1 MNLTLKGLENETTE
15 KATEKTVQ
23 SLGEF
28 INYIQECN
36 NKEYPNLFEGSNLEQ
51 IVYRG
56 QANESWDCKPKVF
69 RKKEWFENEKTI
81 INETL
86 RRCPNEFEGLDSFEK
101 LVKMQHYGAPTRLL
115 DFTGNPLIAL
125 YFACD
130 DDSQKDKDGVVLL
143 CKIPMFYENGM
154 PLSLILKDLFP
165 DYSNNFIQINAPNIE
180 PILKTSNA
188 MGVKA
193 KLRNERIKNQDGYFV
208 LFTYSGGYSEKL
220 FNPLYRNNNI
230 KEKII
235 IPSDCKAGILSELN
249 SCGINRAFVYPE
261 LENQIKEICKK
272 Y

>member
-15 KATEKTVQ
+15 KATEKTIQ

-36 NKEYPNLFEGSNLEQ
+36 TKNYSSISDESNSEQ

-56 QANESWDCKPKVF
+56 QANVSWDCKPKVF

-154 PLSLILKDLFP
+154 PLSLILKNLFP
-165 DYSNNFIQINAPNIE
+165 DYSNNFIQINAPSIE
-180 PILKTSNA
+180 PVLKSSNA
-188 MGVKA
+188 VGIRA
-193 KLRNERIKNQDGYFV
+193 KLRNERIKNQDGYFAF
-208 LFTYSGGYSEKL
+208 FTYSGVYPEKL
-220 FNPLYRNNNI
+220 FNPLEANNCI

-235 IPSDCKAGILSELN
+235 IPSDCKADILSELN

-272 Y
+272 F